1 MTLPLTSVVVH
12 PDGALVHRRG
22 ALRPEGGRL
31 VVRQLPLLL
40 DPSSVRVAATGA
52 VVGAVEVGLDVLG
65 EDRGDEPALA
75 VELRQAAQA
84 LDRARGSLEGLRSER
99 STLARVVP
107 SFEDDPDRRLP
118 DPARL
123 ARWAA
128 LDDLLEQSLRD
139 LDRRIRELARSVKED
154 EERLELLRF
163 RVAGASSEAWWQRW
177 IPTRVVRAAVHDP
190 GEQVEVELSY
200 RIAGATWAPSYV
212 LDADAGLERGRFS
225 LRAQVTQATG
235 EDWSGVRLSLTSAS
249 SERRVDVP
257 ELAALR
263 LGTRQPPAPAGF
275 RDLPPGLDALFP
287 ADLDR
292 LDGARQ
298 EVEPEPPEEPREQ
311 EEAFGI
317 DDLDLQGD
325 EPVPAPEPEMMRGL
339 PPMQAPQS
347 MPMPMPAR
355 SMKKSSGLA
364 NAVEGVADWISGG
377 FGGSAPTASAAPSA
391 PPAGV
396 PMPAAHAAMRKRAG
410 PAMDRSEPV
419 EEDVEVGGDL
429 LDYGRMRLRSFDAPQ
444 GKRGRLHPAREEEL
458 LAEAGV
464 PRSARDRFREQLDRC
479 GRRASDAAA
488 QPLPP
493 QHSRPAPLQGSEVR
507 FDADGSVDLP
517 SDGRF
522 HSVAVRTWTA
532 SLSVGY
538 RAVPRSDPRA
548 FRRVEASIEHAGAL
562 LPGPVDVYVD
572 GRLELVAPWSGTP
585 GRGKLLLGLGPEDR
599 IRLVR
604 NVRYREESAGVFG
617 GSRRLHTS
625 IEVQLASS
633 LQRPVKV
640 ELLERLPVPADG
652 KDPAVEQTEASP
664 VARAYE
670 GEPGEALLKGGRVQV
685 VELSPGGEGRA
696 VLSYAVTL
704 GSKDELVGG
713 DRRG

>member
-40 DPSSVRVAATGA
+40 DPSSIRLSATGA
-52 VVGAVEVGLDVLG
+52 AIGAVEVSLDVLG

-75 VELRQAAQA
+75 AELRQATEA
-84 LDRARGSLEGLRSER
+84 LDRARGSLEGLRAER
-99 STLARVVP
+99 ATLQRVVP
-107 SFEDDPDRRLP
+107 SFDDEPERRLP

-154 EERLELLRF
+154 EERLELLRM
-163 RVAGASSEAWWQRW
+163 RVAGASSEAWWRRW
-177 IPTRVVRAAVHDP
+177 IPTRVVRAAVHDV
-190 GEQVEVELSY
+190 EDAVEVELSY

-235 EDWSGVRLSLTSAS
+235 EDWTGVRLSLTSAS
-249 SERRVDVP
+249 SDRRVDVP

-275 RDLPPGLDALFP
+275 RDLPPGLDTLFP
-287 ADLDR
+287 PDLRR
-292 LDGARQ
+292 LDGVRQ
-298 EVEPEPPEEPREQ
+298 EEPPPPPPEEPEE
-311 EEAFGI
+311 EEAAAL
-317 DDLDLQGD
+317 DDLDLVGD
-325 EPVPAPEPEMMRGL
+325 EPVPEPEMAKMAAPMP
-339 PPMQAPQS
+339 PPMPQS
-347 MPMPMPAR
+347 MPMPAR
-355 SMKKSSGLA
+355 AMRKSSGLA

-377 FGGSAPTASAAPSA
+377 FGGSASESSMPVA
-391 PPAGV
+391 PPASA
-396 PMPAAHAAMRKRAG
+396 PMPSAQPDMRKRRAAA
-410 PAMDRSEPV
+410 PRRPEP
-419 EEDVEVGGDL
+419 EEEPDVEVGGDL
-429 LDYGRMRLRSFDAPQ
+429 LDYGRLRLRSWDAPD

-458 LAEAGV
+458 LTEAGV
-464 PRSARDRFREQLDRC
+464 PVSARTRFREQLDRC
-479 GRRASDAAA
+479 GRRATEATDQA
-488 QPLPP
+488 LPP
-493 QHSRPAPLQGSEVR
+493 QHSRPAPLEGSDVR
-507 FDADGSVDLP
+507 FDADGDVDLP

-522 HSVAVRTWTA
+522 HSVAVRTWDA

-538 RAVPRSDPRA
+538 RAVPRTDPRA
-548 FRRVEASIEHAGAL
+548 FRRVVATIEHAGAL

-572 GRLELVAPWSGTP
+572 GRLELVAPWGGTP

-633 LQRPVKV
+633 LQRPVRV

-652 KDPAVEQTEASP
+652 KDPTVEQTEASP
-664 VARAYE
+664 VARAWE
-670 GEPGEALLKGGRVQV
+670 GEPGEPILKGGRVQV

-696 VLSYAVTL
+696 VLSYTVTL